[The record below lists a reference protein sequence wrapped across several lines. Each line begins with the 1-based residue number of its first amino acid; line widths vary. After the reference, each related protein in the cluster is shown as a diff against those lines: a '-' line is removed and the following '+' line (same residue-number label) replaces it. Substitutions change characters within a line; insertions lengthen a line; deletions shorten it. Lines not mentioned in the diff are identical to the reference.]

1 MNKKKAG
8 RKRKEKAVK
17 INQKD
22 QEVLIQAIPV
32 KAVLQKK
39 KTFQVIAQSIKT

>member
-1 MNKKKAG
+1 MNKKKSW

-22 QEVLIQAIPV
+22 QEVLIQAIPE

-39 KTFQVIAQSIKT
+39 NFQVIAQSIKT

>member
-39 KTFQVIAQSIKT
+39 TFQVIAQSIKT